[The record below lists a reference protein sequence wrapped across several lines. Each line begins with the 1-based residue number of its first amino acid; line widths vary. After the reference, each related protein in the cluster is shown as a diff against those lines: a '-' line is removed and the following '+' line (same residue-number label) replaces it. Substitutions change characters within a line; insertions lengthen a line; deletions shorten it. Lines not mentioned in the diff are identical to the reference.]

1 MAEERANQHTDLGH
15 QGVIGDPVV
24 TSYFGSRTIRCPLS
38 WFRSAIFLCWLITPV
53 LHAQENAIEQPSSQ
67 EISGEA
73 IAVSEVHADEV
84 AQALPTMVPE
94 ASDGAVQDPQNPEP
108 KVQNNPNPAATYQ
121 PVTWK
126 NLPIRVLGDQKL
138 VWLFPLHLAQGQHLL
153 PTVGVVGVTGGLIA
167 ADAHIMVHVRNN
179 TSAFHEYDKI
189 FSGTNTGIVTALIP
203 ATFYLYGIARK
214 SSYSEQTALLMGEA
228 YLDSAIPH
236 VAIKLVSRRLRPDA
250 VPSSSDFTDTFFK
263 SHVSV
268 FGKGSSF
275 PSGHSA
281 GIFSIA
287 TVVAE
292 RYRHHRWVPWA
303 AYGLAAAIS
312 FSRVPTFAHFPS
324 DVFLGAALGYT
335 ITRFDVLRDRTH

>member
-1 MAEERANQHTDLGH
+1 MQHTCQHNDLVHSG
-15 QGVIGDPVV
+15 GIGDPVATFYRYMRV
-24 TSYFGSRTIRCPLS
+24 SRRALPRFCS
-38 WFRSAIFLCWLITPV
+38 VVFLCCLVTQV
-53 LHAQENAIEQPSSQ
+53 LHSQ
-67 EISGEA
+67 EIAVTQPSGQEVA
-73 IAVSEVHADEV
+73 DDEIAVSKSHADDV
-84 AQALPTMVPE
+84 AQELPATIF
-94 ASDGAVQDPQNPEP
+94 ASPDGAAQDPQNPEP
-108 KVQNNPNPAATYQ
+108 KVQNNPNPAPTYQ

-138 VWLFPLHLAQGQHLL
+138 VWLFPLHLAQGQHIL
-153 PTVGVVGVTGGLIA
+153 PTIGIVGVTGGLIA

-179 TSAFHEYDKI
+179 TSAFHEYDEI

-203 ATFYLYGIARK
+203 ATFYIYGIARK

-236 VAIKLVSRRLRPDA
+236 VAMKLVSRRLRPDV
-250 VPSSSDFTDTFFK
+250 VPASSDFTDTFFK
-263 SHVSV
+263 SQVSV

-275 PSGHSA
+275 PSGHAA

-292 RYRHHRWVPWA
+292 RYRDHRWVPWV
-303 AYGLAAAIS
+303 AYGVAAAIS

>member
-1 MAEERANQHTDLGH
+1 MRISRRALHRFWNL
-15 QGVIGDPVV
+15 V
-24 TSYFGSRTIRCPLS
+24 
-38 WFRSAIFLCWLITPV
+38 FLCCLITPV
-53 LHAQENAIEQPSSQ
+53 LHSQ
-67 EISGEA
+67 EIATQPSGQEVADEA
-73 IAVSEVHADEV
+73 ISVSKVHADEV
-84 AQALPTMVPE
+84 VQALPATIP
-94 ASDGAVQDPQNPEP
+94 ASSDGAAQDPQNPEP
-108 KVQNNPNPAATYQ
+108 KVQHNPDPAATYQ

-138 VWLFPLHLAQGQHLL
+138 VWLFPLHLAQGQHIL
-153 PTVGVVGVTGGLIA
+153 PTIGIVGVTGGLIA

-203 ATFYLYGIARK
+203 ATFYIYGIARK

-236 VAIKLVSRRLRPDA
+236 VAMKLVSRRLRPDA
-250 VPSSSDFTDTFFK
+250 VPASSDFTDTFFK

-275 PSGHSA
+275 PSGHAA

-292 RYRHHRWVPWA
+292 RYRNHHWVPWV
-303 AYGLAAAIS
+303 AYGVAAAIS

>member
-1 MAEERANQHTDLGH
+1 MPNVYYRCQILRHSLLTLWS
-15 QGVIGDPVV
+15 VV
-24 TSYFGSRTIRCPLS
+24 V
-38 WFRSAIFLCWLITPV
+38 LCGLVAPALHSQAVAVGTP
-53 LHAQENAIEQPSSQ
+53 P
-67 EISGEA
+67 GPEA
-73 IAVSEVHADEV
+73 AREGKGWSDVDADEL
-84 AQALPTMVPE
+84 AQVVPST
-94 ASDGAVQDPQNPEP
+94 ASASSDESTQDPQKPEP
-108 KVQNNPNPAATYQ
+108 KVQNGPDPSATYQ

-126 NLPIRVLGDQKL
+126 NLPVRVLGDQKL
-138 VWLFPLHLAQGQHLL
+138 VWLFPLRLAQGQHVL
-153 PTVGVVGVTGGLIA
+153 PSIGTVGVTGGLFA
-167 ADAHIMVHVRNN
+167 ADSHIMVHVRNN
-179 TSAFHEYDKI
+179 TQAFHEFDEI

-203 ATFYLYGIARK
+203 ATFYLYGVIGK
-214 SSYSEQTALLMGEA
+214 NSYSEQSALLMGEA
-228 YLDSAIPH
+228 YLDSAIPD
-236 VAIKLVSRRLRPDA
+236 VAMKLVSRRLRPSA

-275 PSGHSA
+275 PSGHAA

-292 RYRHHRWVPWA
+292 RYGHHRWVPWA

-335 ITRFDVLRDRTH
+335 ITRFDVLRDRTQ